1 MIITKKAIPRRTML
15 KGLGASLALPLL
27 DGMVPAFTPLR
38 LTAAN
43 PVRRLGIV
51 YVPNG
56 MIMDQWT
63 PASEGTEFEYTRILK
78 PLEPHRHHVQLLCHD
93 LLARSPGRGVAG
105 MPLPVRL
112 AGAPHCCERWR
123 RQTAKLAIGA

>member
-78 PLEPHRHHVQLLCHD
+78 PLEPHRRHVQLLSGMH
-93 LLARSPGRGVAG
+93 GVDAEGGPPPEHAG
-105 MPLPVRL
+105 GVR
-112 AGAPHCCERWR
+112 
-123 RQTAKLAIGA
+123 